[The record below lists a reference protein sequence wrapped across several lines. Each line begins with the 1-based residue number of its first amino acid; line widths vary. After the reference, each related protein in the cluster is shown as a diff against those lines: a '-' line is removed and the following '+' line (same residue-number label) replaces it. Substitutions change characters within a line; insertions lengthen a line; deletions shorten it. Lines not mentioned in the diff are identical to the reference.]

1 MLIIIEQIVKRFS
14 NDSYLLAGVV
24 LGVALA
30 IATTVSGLIYL
41 DSLENLAYRNS
52 INQLP
57 GNFLGIDLFAKDVIL
72 SKSSIDK
79 ADSDVDKVANE
90 NFAAA
95 YKGAIAYSK
104 SSVYLAGIPLRKL
117 PDKATS
123 TALIRGYLQS
133 VSQLDDNSI
142 FTDGRVATTKMT
154 DLTDGPQIEGVVTA
168 KTASNFGL
176 QVGDKIKL
184 AVDLGVI
191 KRISVIVSGIFE
203 PADLTNEYWRKIGIY
218 LNPSPLLEPPPYGVR
233 VDPNEPPLGL
243 FVQRETLATVVDT
256 VSPDTLINPVWFLNL
271 DKEAVANWPLDNAN
285 QHIRN
290 FKNDITSTLPSIS
303 VRSGSISN
311 TIKNVERRGFL
322 SNMPL
327 LLLLAGM
334 VATVL
339 FYISMVVSF
348 LTKRRGRDVS
358 LVRSR
363 GAGKITLL
371 TIYGIE
377 GIVLVIT
384 GSIIGVAIALGVVL
398 LTGKL
403 PYLADITDGGLLTIQ
418 WGLAPFIAGLLVSVA
433 SLVIFVVPSI
443 SSARSGI
450 LGHKFLVSRPPTTSI
465 LQRYYLDVAILF
477 IGGLIFWELYR
488 RGEFVSGGL
497 FDTPNVNEPLLLAP
511 AIYLIAVALSFL
523 RIFPMLLNYF
533 SGENNKVVGL
543 LAVISVG
550 VLIAGIILV
559 NGPKTILLHH
569 LWSIGTLASFL
580 GLYFITGY
588 FQSVG
593 LRISSIF
600 LQSCLVFTFL
610 FIDYSE
616 WNSLIS
622 IPNIGLILIVP
633 LQIGFVICR
642 LVNRRSPV
650 WISLTLWRMSRN
662 PLQYTWVML
671 LLVLVSGLS
680 ILATTVGGTLEQN
693 RRESV
698 LYEVGSDIRV
708 TASPLFIRGGLRSL
722 SERYES
728 HFSVDAAAIGLRTSG
743 VVGDS
748 NVEVLGVDSSRFNNV
763 SWFREDF
770 SNTSLREMMES
781 LHIYRREGL
790 ELPDQAEE
798 IGVWVKSL
806 SELNALSLWSVLID
820 GNGEIKTL
828 SMGKLDFTGWEQ
840 LKSDIPAGFERPVRL
855 VSIQVFEP
863 GSGPGEI
870 GHAVPSATPG
880 GLILDD
886 IFVNSFDGSQ
896 FKVIEDF
903 EGSLEWVPIVS
914 SYIPSDDLINIS
926 GDVYMGKYA
935 GLFTFGAYKNMSVRS
950 IWYGRGSE
958 ILPVILSRGLSDKYG
973 FSIGQQ
979 FIIEVAGRLVVAE
992 MRDVVNYFPTMDTR
1006 SSEFIITDVNKLQT
1020 YLNVIST
1027 VRKVDLNELFIS
1039 VKSGS
1044 EHKATSIITGDSG
1057 SDLLDINHGLD
1068 KLKELSID
1076 PYSGSGFQPM
1086 VLMAAIITLISAG
1099 FGYINYLFLF
1109 SKITRNEITC
1119 LQSLGLSRSQLFS
1132 FLGIEHSIIIVCGIS
1147 LGTWSGYQISDLMVS
1162 PLAVNDSGAKIIPR
1176 FILDTDWGIMGPWY
1190 VILTAFF
1197 LLSGILLTRFIAK
1210 LDINQSTRID
1220 GV

>member
-1 MLIIIEQIVKRFS
+1 MIIIEQIVKRFS

-30 IATTVSGLIYL
+30 IATTVSGLIYVN
-41 DSLENLAYRNS
+41 SLESLAYRNS

-57 GNFLGIDLFAKDVIL
+57 GNFLGIDLFAKDVVL

-79 ADSDVDKVANE
+79 ADNDVDKVANE
-90 NFAAA
+90 NFTAA
-95 YKGAIAYSK
+95 YKGAISYSK
-104 SSVYLAGIPLRKL
+104 SSVYLAGTPLRKL
-117 PDKATS
+117 PYKATS

-142 FTDGRVATTKMT
+142 FTDGRIATTQTIELK
-154 DLTDGPQIEGVVTA
+154 DGPQIEAVITA

-191 KRISVIVSGIFE
+191 KRVSVIVSGIFE

-233 VDPNEPPLGL
+233 IDPNEPPLGL

-256 VSPDTLINPVWFLNL
+256 VSPDTLINPVWFLKL
-271 DKEAVANWPLDNAN
+271 DKEAVANWPLDKAN

-384 GSIIGVAIALGVVL
+384 GSILGVAIALGIVL

-418 WGLAPFIAGLLVSVA
+418 WGLAPFIAGLVVSVA

-450 LGHKFLVSRPPTTSI
+450 LGHKFLVSRPPTTSM

-533 SGENNKVVGL
+533 SGENNKVIGL

-550 VLIAGIILV
+550 VLIAEIILV

-569 LWSIGTLASFL
+569 LWALGILASFL

-708 TASPLFIRGGLRSL
+708 TASPLFIRGGIRSL
-722 SERYES
+722 GERYES
-728 HFSVDAAAIGLRTSG
+728 HFSVEMATIGLRTSG

-748 NVEVLGVDSSRFNNV
+748 NIEVLGVDSSRFNYV

-770 SNTSLREMMES
+770 SNKSLEEMMGR
-781 LHIYRREGL
+781 LHSYGREGID
-790 ELPDQAEE
+790 LPDKAEE

-806 SELNALSLWSVLID
+806 SGLNALSLWIVLID
-820 GNGEIKTL
+820 GNGETKTL

-840 LKSDIPAGFERPVRL
+840 LKSDIPTGLERPVRL

-870 GHAVPSATPG
+870 GHSVPSATPG

-914 SYIPSDDLINIS
+914 SYIPSDNLINIS

-958 ILPVILSRGLSDKYG
+958 ILPVVLSRALANKYG

-992 MRDVVNYFPTMDTR
+992 MSDVVNYFPTMDTR
-1006 SSEFIITDVNKLQT
+1006 SSEFIITDANKLQT

-1068 KLKELSID
+1068 KLEELSID
-1076 PYSGSGFQPM
+1076 PYSGSGFKPM

-1099 FGYINYLFLF
+1099 FGYVNYLFLF
-1109 SKITRNEITC
+1109 AKITRNEITC
-1119 LQSLGLSRSQLFS
+1119 LQSLGLSRLQLYLFMA
-1132 FLGIEHSIIIVCGIS
+1132 IEHSIIIVCGIS

-1162 PLAVNDSGAKIIPR
+1162 PLAVNDSGTKIIPR

-1197 LLSGILLTRFIAK
+1197 VLSGILLTRFIAK
-1210 LDINQSTRID
+1210 MDINQSTRID
-1220 GV
+1220 GA